1 MIPRKHKLPSN
12 LISDVLKN
20 GRFVYNHF
28 FLIKYK
34 FNTYGYS
41 RIAVIVSTKIDKR
54 AVIRNKLKR
63 RILGLFS
70 GIINKIPKPLDI
82 VVITKKKSVYLKN
95 NEFDKKILELLEKI
109 NSYVVKNKQSD

>member
-1 MIPRKHKLPSN
+1 MISKQHKLPSG

-20 GRFVYNHF
+20 GKFIYNHF
-28 FLIKYK
+28 FLIKYRL
-34 FNTYGYS
+34 NTCGRS

-70 GIINKIPKPLDI
+70 DIINKISISLDI
-82 VVITKKKSVYLKN
+82 VVIVKKKSVYLKN
-95 NEFDKKILELLEKI
+95 SEFKKNFFELLDKA